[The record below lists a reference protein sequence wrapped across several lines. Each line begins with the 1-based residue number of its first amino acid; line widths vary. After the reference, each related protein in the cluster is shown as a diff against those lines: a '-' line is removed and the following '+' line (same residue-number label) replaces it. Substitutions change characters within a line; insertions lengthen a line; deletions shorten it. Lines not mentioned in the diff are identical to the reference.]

1 MLYDQTHG
9 LGLPFSP
16 QTLKLITKREDP
28 YQWSILT
35 TDKLALFKKQLSKHS
50 TGSYIDLCNGVGQ
63 HFEAVLAEGAM
74 NYEQTRRPIRR
85 PITTSAI
92 SNAPQR
98 SPNYS
103 RKDIENL
110 QLAAEEWHERA
121 DAEMTRREALE
132 VELTRA
138 KSENAKLLNEI
149 KALREAEATQ
159 MQDLEKK
166 RGILF
171 GLSHMLQDR
180 ALKAYEDAQQVT
192 RVAEYLQPG
201 SNPRMSSHSKRNP

>member
-1 MLYDQTHG
+1 M
-9 LGLPFSP
+9 
-16 QTLKLITKREDP
+16 
-28 YQWSILT
+28 
-35 TDKLALFKKQLSKHS
+35 
-50 TGSYIDLCNGVGQ
+50 GQ
-63 HFEAVLAEGAM
+63 HFEAVLAEGAV
-74 NYEQTRRPIRR
+74 NYEQTRR

-192 RVAEYLQPG
+192 HVAEYLQPG
-201 SNPRMSSHSKRNP
+201 CNPHMSSHSKRNP